1 LEAGTVVKRPP
12 KPQDARRGAQS
23 ATRHS
28 KYDEALTKAKRENRP
43 VDIVLAADFAAPD
56 GMIFDA
62 DKTISAMVCWV
73 DTYAVEFEIGVL
85 GKRVWINKAFL
96 AGVWV

>member
-1 LEAGTVVKRPP
+1 MEAGTVTRPD
-12 KPQDARRGAQS
+12 QVGRRRKGSTRLS
-23 ATRHS
+23 A
-28 KYDEALTKAKRENRP
+28 YDSALIKAKREGRT

-56 GMIFDA
+56 GTIYDA
-62 DKTISAMVCWV
+62 DKTIEVLVCHV
-73 DTYAVEFEIGVL
+73 DTYAVEFEIGSL